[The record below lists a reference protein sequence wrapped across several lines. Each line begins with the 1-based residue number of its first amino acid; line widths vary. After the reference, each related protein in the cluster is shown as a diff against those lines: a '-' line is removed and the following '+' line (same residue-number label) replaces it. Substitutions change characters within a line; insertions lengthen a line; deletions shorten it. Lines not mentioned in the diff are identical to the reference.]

1 MGKTNLHIKLQK
13 KKMNHNTRDKLGKEK
28 GDDKQQNNSRGYNY
42 YFYHFFCRIATI
54 SIWFVYFFYK
64 NDNNKPELDNLSST
78 VLVFLKLLFFPTSF
92 LSATEKINNKNL
104 VHFNIL
110 AQFSVPYLLTYSQQ
124 EIAICTNGRHLQ
136 PIHLSH
142 FFLLIYNC
150 SLLI

>member
-1 MGKTNLHIKLQK
+1 MMTNSKITLV
-13 KKMNHNTRDKLGKEK
+13 
-28 GDDKQQNNSRGYNY
+28 
-42 YFYHFFCRIATI
+42 ATI
-54 SIWFVYFFYK
+54 TIFIIFLVGLPLFLSGLFIFFFK